1 MSLDADIL
9 LWVNGHYADWLDT
22 IMWLI
27 SRQCT
32 WYPLYALLLG
42 FIAWRYRSWHTV
54 LLVVLAFVVA
64 VGLSDWITSGLIKP
78 WVARLRPTHEPA
90 LDPLHL
96 VHGYVGG
103 RYGFC
108 SSHAAN
114 TMACALLFSLI
125 WKSRTA
131 TVGLMT
137 WVAAVCY
144 SRMYVGAHYPSDIIA
159 GLLIGALLAGWVY
172 WALRRWV
179 LPHAD

>member
-27 SRQCT
+27 SCQHT

-42 FIAWRYRSWHTV
+42 FIAWRYRSWRTV

-159 GLLIGALLAGWVY
+159 GLLIGSLLAGWVY

>member
-27 SRQCT
+27 SCQRT

-42 FIAWRYRSWHTV
+42 FIAWRYRSWRTV

-64 VGLSDWITSGLIKP
+64 IGLSDWITSGLIKP

>member
-27 SRQCT
+27 SCQRT

-42 FIAWRYRSWHTV
+42 FIAWRYRSWRTV

-96 VHGYVGG
+96 VHGYMGG

-172 WALRRWV
+172 WVLHRWV

>member
-27 SRQCT
+27 SRQRT

-42 FIAWRYRSWHTV
+42 FIAWRYRSWRTV

-64 VGLSDWITSGLIKP
+64 IGLSDWITSGLIKP

-96 VHGYVGG
+96 VHGYMGG

-159 GLLIGALLAGWVY
+159 GLLIGALLAGGVY

>member
-9 LWVNGHYADWLDT
+9 LWVNGHYSDWLDT

-42 FIAWRYRSWHTV
+42 FIAWRYRSWRTV

-64 VGLSDWITSGLIKP
+64 VGLSDWVTSGLIKP

-96 VHGYVGG
+96 VHGYMGG

-108 SSHAAN
+108 SSH
-114 TMACALLFSLI
+114 
-125 WKSRTA
+125 
-131 TVGLMT
+131 V
-137 WVAAVCY
+137 
-144 SRMYVGAHYPSDIIA
+144 MYVCMYP
-159 GLLIGALLAGWVY
+159 
-172 WALRRWV
+172 
-179 LPHAD
+179 